1 MFGIKILSSWERKSR
16 VTDGLLWTTYWA
28 WGVAITVSLRK
39 CVQRGDITHL
49 SWGRGY
55 RRTGIW
61 TRAADSK
68 ILDKDLRC
76 ESHHIK
82 TTSLHLSLPKHRGM
96 GKETGWGRGGL
107 KSWLIWSDY
116 WKNLWLQITIQK
128 SNVFFE
134 YSWLFFQWD
143 WFLKVKYLRHF
154 VFGVRYC

>member
-1 MFGIKILSSWERKSR
+1 MFGIKILYSWERKSR
-16 VTDGLLWTTYWA
+16 VANGLLWTTYWA
-28 WGVAITVSLRK
+28 WGVAIPVSLRK
-39 CVQRGDITHL
+39 RAQTGDITHL

-55 RRTGIW
+55 RRAGIW

-68 ILDKDLRC
+68 ILDKDKVWI
-76 ESHHIK
+76 SPHPNN
-82 TTSLHLSLPKHRGM
+82 LSASQSSQAHRGM

-143 WFLKVKYLRHF
+143 WFLKVKYLRRF